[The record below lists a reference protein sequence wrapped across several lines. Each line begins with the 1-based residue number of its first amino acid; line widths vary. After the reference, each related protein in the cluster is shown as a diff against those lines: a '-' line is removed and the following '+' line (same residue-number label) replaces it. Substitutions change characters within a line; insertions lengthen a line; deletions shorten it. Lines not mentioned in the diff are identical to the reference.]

1 MIKSK
6 QELSLL
12 NNKIAIISDTK
23 LLGNTNPEY
32 RLTAYATLLC
42 TKGQANLVLNNLELK
57 LQTGDLLVCMPG
69 SMIEGRSVSENFQTI
84 GFYLSHQFFE
94 ALTEIPIGL
103 LDSAVYI
110 AEHPLTHIDEQ
121 AVEIFT
127 QYYELIRSK
136 LNSESNENL
145 HNQLVTDLLIQ
156 AFMYEFHDAMEK
168 SVKLESRS
176 IHFTSGDNLR
186 KNFMQLLLQS
196 YPKPRSV
203 AWYADKLNVTPK
215 YLSNVCKQL
224 TGKNASA
231 IIDQYV
237 LEDVKRNLMRPE
249 KSVKQIVRELDFA
262 SISFFGKYVKKH
274 LGMSPK
280 HYRKTLEI
288 RNHKPITNS

>member
-6 QELSLL
+6 QEVSVL
-12 NNKIAIISDTK
+12 NNKIAIISDAEV
-23 LLGNTNPEY
+23 LGITHPGY

-42 TKGQANLVLNNLELK
+42 TMGHARFMLNNMEYELSV
-57 LQTGDLLVCMPG
+57 GDLLVCMPG
-69 SMIEGRSVSENFQTI
+69 TMIEGKSSSDDFQTI
-84 GFYLSHQFFE
+84 GFYLSLEFFE
-94 ALTEIPIGL
+94 ALTELPIGL
-103 LDSAVYI
+103 FNSAVYI
-110 AEHPLTHIDEQ
+110 AQHPVVHIE
-121 AVEIFT
+121 EPGRSIFT

-136 LNSESNENL
+136 LNDHSGNS
-145 HNQLVTDLLIQ
+145 HHQLVTDLLIQ
-156 AFMYEFHDAMEK
+156 AFMYEFHDTMEAT
-168 SVKLESRS
+168 VKLESNN

-224 TGKNASA
+224 TGKTASS
-231 IIDQYV
+231 IIDHYV

-249 KSVKQIVRELDFA
+249 KSIKQIVSELDFA
-262 SISFFGKYVKKH
+262 SISFFGKYVRKH

-280 HYRKTLEI
+280 NYRKTI
-288 RNHKPITNS
+288 VSKK